1 MYCIC
6 MHVYCYIVYICVFI
20 SYLFYNVYVHN
31 QHTEMELSFDENVA
45 TAPLDENSDIYKWH
59 NFP

>member
-1 MYCIC
+1 M
-6 MHVYCYIVYICVFI
+6 

-45 TAPLDENSDIYKWH
+45 TAPLDENSDIYIRDITSL
-59 NFP
+59 NEA